1 MPGSDPDPTSNGR
14 LDREAPLTISGQISL
29 TPIALRR
36 AAFAAAEFV
45 SERARPLTWIKG
57 VGGQRVT
64 IRRAITYA
72 MPGMLL
78 TVFRTSPCS

>member
-1 MPGSDPDPTSNGR
+1 MPGSDPDPTTNGR
-14 LDREAPLTISGQISL
+14 PDREAADIRARSSL
-29 TPIALRR
+29 LHCEAQLR
-36 AAFAAAEFV
+36 AAEFV